1 MADNNGPLTL
11 EELKTY
17 LTPSQNELKQS
28 RDGLEDDDP
37 ATPLEEQ
44 KAAIDA
50 LPAGF
55 TFEGLENCLPE
66 KVQLQCQV
74 RLRSL
79 LTDALRGHAA
89 LLTVRRARDAGGAL
103 YRSKP
108 DAEKPHYE
116 GERERARK
124 NTSKRPECA
133 NKPTHTGCEC
143 KVKGPTYNGNEL
155 NKTGRN
161 RGQQR
166 RNGATVRPSGG
177 SIGNRGYANK
187 PVANVAKKTKTATI
201 DEIEDAWVCMSI
213 DPETDLSD
221 LPPLVPIRSK
231 QYNVELN
238 AVYPNCDIY
247 NYYPVQRLAGT
258 KHPVAAAAAQQAAP
272 KKAKTA
278 PEVKPLK
285 WCAHM
290 AINGACAF
298 YDCPLD
304 MMVDDVDVGGKGA
317 VGQVSAI
324 DHSPAK
330 KRETT
335 RETTEEWKPPEGGT
349 KTTNAREHT
358 TMQIR
363 KRTFDGRLDA

>member
-1 MADNNGPLTL
+1 MPTEGIDPKYLIFLADNNGPLTL

-17 LTPSQNELKQS
+17 ITPSQNELKQS
-28 RDGLEDDDP
+28 REGLDDDDP

-66 KVQLQCQV
+66 K
-74 RLRSL
+74 
-79 LTDALRGHAA
+79 GHAA
-89 LLTVRRARDAGGAL
+89 LLTVRRAGTTQEKCGDAGGAL
-103 YRSKP
+103 YWIKP
-108 DAEKPHYE
+108 DAEKPDYE

-133 NKPTHTGCEC
+133 NKPTHTG
-143 KVKGPTYNGNEL
+143 
-155 NKTGRN
+155 
-161 RGQQR
+161 
-166 RNGATVRPSGG
+166 RPVGL
-177 SIGNRGYANK
+177 SI
-187 PVANVAKKTKTATI
+187 T
-201 DEIEDAWVCMSI
+201 
-213 DPETDLSD
+213 
-221 LPPLVPIRSK
+221 VPIKSK
-231 QYNVELN
+231 QYNVEVN

-258 KHPVAAAAAQQAAP
+258 KHPVAAVAAQQAAP

-298 YDCPLD
+298 YDCPLE
-304 MMVDDVDVGGKGA
+304 MMVDDVEDVGGKGA
-317 VGQVSAI
+317 VCQVNAI

-330 KRETT
+330 KVDEPFPFDKVMDGAIQRETT
-335 RETTEEWKPPEGGT
+335 HETTEEWKPPEGGT

-358 TMQIR
+358 TMQIW
-363 KRTFDGRLDA
+363 KRTFDGRLEA

>member
-1 MADNNGPLTL
+1 MPTEGIDPKYLIFLADNNGPLTL

-17 LTPSQNELKQS
+17 ITPSQNELKQS
-28 RDGLEDDDP
+28 REGLDDDDP

-66 KVQLQCQV
+66 K
-74 RLRSL
+74 
-79 LTDALRGHAA
+79 GHAA
-89 LLTVRRARDAGGAL
+89 LLTVRRAGTTQEKCGDAGGAL
-103 YRSKP
+103 YWIKP
-108 DAEKPHYE
+108 DAEKPDYE

-133 NKPTHTGCEC
+133 NKPAHTGGEC
-143 KVKGPTYNGNEL
+143 
-155 NKTGRN
+155 
-161 RGQQR
+161 
-166 RNGATVRPSGG
+166 
-177 SIGNRGYANK
+177 
-187 PVANVAKKTKTATI
+187 
-201 DEIEDAWVCMSI
+201 
-213 DPETDLSD
+213 
-221 LPPLVPIRSK
+221 
-231 QYNVELN
+231 
-238 AVYPNCDIY
+238 
-247 NYYPVQRLAGT
+247 
-258 KHPVAAAAAQQAAP
+258 KHPVAAVAAQQAAP

-298 YDCPLD
+298 YDCPLE
-304 MMVDDVDVGGKGA
+304 MMVDDVEDVGGKGA

-330 KRETT
+330 KVDEPFPFDKVMDGAIQRETT
-335 RETTEEWKPPEGGT
+335 HETTEEWKPPEGGT

-358 TMQIR
+358 TMQIW
-363 KRTFDGRLDA
+363 KRTFDGRLEA